1 MNSKNKNRALIALRT
16 IRKGIA
22 VLLLFTVIL
31 GCKKDDEGTSFFVT
45 TSNSNFTITA
55 INNCDTSSGTG
66 TILRVNTPYQL
77 SDGQSI
83 EKLLI
88 RTTVSNG
95 DSEENIVG
103 TFQDDGSKTT
113 FANCFRFGSQD
124 WVEFQIRLESSEG
137 VISNASTIRIDKPNG
152 AE

>member
-1 MNSKNKNRALIALRT
+1 MKLFRKDEFKVYKKLWWLMLLIMAALIA
-16 IRKGIA
+16 IS
-22 VLLLFTVIL
+22 
-31 GCKKDDEGTSFFVT
+31 CSKDDEGSNLFVT
-45 TSNSNFTITA
+45 VSNSTFTVTS
-55 INNCDTSSGTG
+55 INNCSTSSGAG

-95 DSEENIVG
+95 ESEENMVA

-113 FANCFRFGSQD
+113 FANCFRFGSQA

-137 VISNASTIRIDKPNG
+137 VVSNTSTIRINKPNG